1 MELKKIWQER
11 SALVEAQLVKELNE
25 ENPLDKTLCESMK
38 YSLMAGGKRL
48 RPVMLMAA
56 ADAVGAKGTDYL
68 TTACALEMIHTYS
81 LIHDDLPAMDDDD
94 YRRGKLT
101 NHKVYG
107 AGMATLAGDA
117 LLTLAFEVMLRQQG
131 VKAETLVQV
140 VREISIAAGPDG
152 MGGGQ
157 ALDLESENKQISM
170 ETMKKIHL
178 GKTGAL
184 FRAAIRSGAILGG
197 ASEEALQALTVY
209 ADNFGLAFQITD
221 DILDV
226 IGDEAVIGK
235 PVGSDEKNH
244 KSTYV
249 TLTSLEEAQKLAQ
262 EAVDTAVNALQMFG
276 DEADFLREL
285 VAYLVKRN
293 K

>member
-1 MELKKIWQER
+1 MQMMELWQQR
-11 SALVEAQLVKELNE
+11 KALVEDALLKELRE
-25 ENPLDKTLCESMK
+25 DEALDATLAASMK

-48 RPVMLMAA
+48 RPILLMAA
-56 ADAVGAKGTDYL
+56 ADAVGAKGEQFI
-68 TTACALEMIHTYS
+68 TTGCALEMIHTYS
-81 LIHDDLPAMDDDD
+81 LIHDDLPAMDNDD

-107 AGMATLAGDA
+107 DGMAVLAGDA
-117 LLTLAFEVMLRQQG
+117 LLTLAFEVMLRQKG
-131 VKAETLVQV
+131 VDASVLAQV
-140 VREISIAAGPDG
+140 VREISTAAGPNG
-152 MGGGQ
+152 MVGGQ
-157 ALDLESENKQISM
+157 AIDLESEGKRIDM
-170 ETMKKIHL
+170 ATLRKMHM

-184 FRAAIRSGAILGG
+184 FKAALRSGAILGG
-197 ASEEALQALTVY
+197 ATKEQLAALTTY
-209 ADNFGLAFQITD
+209 AEDFGLAFQITD

-226 IGDEAVIGK
+226 VGDEAVIGK

-262 EAVDTAVNALQMFG
+262 DTVDHAVKALQDFG
-276 DEADFLREL
+276 PEADFLRQL
-285 VAYLVKRN
+285 VEFLINRK